1 MSNATKLYRFKGGYA
16 IMLTKTLTITS
27 VETYVSKNYNV
38 NKES

>member
-1 MSNATKLYRFKGGYA
+1 MSNATKLYRFKSYA
-16 IMLTKTLTITS
+16 IMLTKTLIITS